1 MDALF
6 NTYILNLQAREV
18 IPSLEVEDENKFL
31 LESARVPTT
40 EEEIDLDLLD
50 LLPDDN
56 ENNISGDPDYET
68 SVPNNKIKTKT
79 NKQEEEIEA
88 GDEVK
93 DENTDLQCYYCCQI
107 FLRSDMEEHMR
118 YFLKDLFIFSHHE
131 LM

>member
-68 SVPNNKIKTKT
+68 SVPNNKIKIKT
-79 NKQEEEIEA
+79 NKQEEEEVEV
-88 GDEVK
+88 GEEVK
-93 DENTDLQCYYCCQI
+93 DENIDLQCYYCCQI

-118 YFLKDLFIFSHHE
+118 YVLLKDFFHFFPS
-131 LM
+131 